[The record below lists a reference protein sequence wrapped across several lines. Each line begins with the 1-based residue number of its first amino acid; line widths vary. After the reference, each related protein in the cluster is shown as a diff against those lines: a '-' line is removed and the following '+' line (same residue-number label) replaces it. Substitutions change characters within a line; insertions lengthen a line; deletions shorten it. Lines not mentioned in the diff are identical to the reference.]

1 LDANPV
7 RKARR
12 MDLGGGWGLG
22 WGVLPGYVR
31 GELFPH
37 VDDGLHRAMADEPGL
52 APGFPIGVLGE
63 IPLHRRQQREMIAL
77 PAEQVRAGVL
87 SGLFALFATRVCWEE
102 EVLDGQGGDDGE
114 SFLQA
119 GEVGGEGGEE
129 DASQGGR
136 EGEGGEGAAKRGDT
150 TAGEGQGGELQE
162 GEKGAGEGRGGWGC
176 QQREGCWVIHAVGF
190 EREDQ
195 LREVTS
201 QNLGVVRG
209 REAEVF
215 DLRVQS
221 VARSWG
227 FAAGTPL
234 ALVGGGLG
242 DGFHEEG
249 VEVEG

>member
-1 LDANPV
+1 V
-7 RKARR
+7 CVGRKRFSTDRAEMMERVSCRQERWGEREARR
-12 MDLGGGWGLG
+12 
-22 WGVLPGYVR
+22 
-31 GELFPH
+31 
-37 VDDGLHRAMADEPGL
+37 
-52 APGFPIGVLGE
+52 
-63 IPLHRRQQREMIAL
+63 
-77 PAEQVRAGVL
+77 
-87 SGLFALFATRVCWEE
+87 TRPR
-102 EVLDGQGGDDGE
+102 
-114 SFLQA
+114 
-119 GEVGGEGGEE
+119 VGG
-129 DASQGGR
+129 R
-136 EGEGGEGAAKRGDT
+136 
-150 TAGEGQGGELQE
+150 
-162 GEKGAGEGRGGWGC
+162 GAGEGRGGWGC